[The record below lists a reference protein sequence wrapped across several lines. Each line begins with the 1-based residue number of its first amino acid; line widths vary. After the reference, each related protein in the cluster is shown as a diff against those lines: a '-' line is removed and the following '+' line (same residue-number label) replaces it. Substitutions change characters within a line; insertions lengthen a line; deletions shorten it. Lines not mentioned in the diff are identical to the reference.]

1 MLITVTDYN
10 NEINRV
16 QTALDKTTS
25 AKQRRDYG
33 KYLNRLKRELSGAQ
47 MVIVDG
53 KQIKEDTFY
62 TLKDGKVVEADD
74 D

>member
-16 QTALDKTTS
+16 QIAMGKTS
-25 AKQRRDYG
+25 PKQRRDYG

-47 MVIVDG
+47 E
-53 KQIKEDTFY
+53 KERRRRHCE
-62 TLKDGKVVEADD
+62 G
-74 D
+74 

>member
-16 QTALDKTTS
+16 QTAMDKTS
-25 AKQRRDYG
+25 SPKQRRFG

-47 MVIVDG
+47 
-53 KQIKEDTFY
+53 ERERRRRNA
-62 TLKDGKVVEADD
+62 L
-74 D
+74 

>member
-16 QTALDKTTS
+16 QTVLDKTS
-25 AKQRRDYG
+25 SPKQRRDYE

-47 MVIVDG
+47 E
-53 KQIKEDTFY
+53 KEKRRRA
-62 TLKDGKVVEADD
+62 L
-74 D
+74 

>member
-16 QTALDKTTS
+16 QIALDKTS
-25 AKQRRDYG
+25 SPKQRRDYG

-47 MVIVDG
+47 E
-53 KQIKEDTFY
+53 KEKRRRA
-62 TLKDGKVVEADD
+62 L
-74 D
+74 

>member
-16 QTALDKTTS
+16 QTAMDKTSS

-47 MVIVDG
+47 ERERRRRNV
-53 KQIKEDTFY
+53 
-62 TLKDGKVVEADD
+62 L
-74 D
+74 

>member
-16 QTALDKTTS
+16 QTAMGKTS
-25 AKQRRDYG
+25 SPKQRRDYG

-47 MVIVDG
+47 E
-53 KQIKEDTFY
+53 KERRRRHCE
-62 TLKDGKVVEADD
+62 G
-74 D
+74 